1 VPVSPDADVG
11 LHGHASKHAPR
22 VDLGKRNGREGG
34 WVATWSLVGCL
45 PTSGSLMLI
54 TRREFVA
61 IGLAATTHPARVI
74 SSNRETM
81 YGLIGR
87 MKAVPGQRDALI
99 SILLDGTGAMPGC
112 RSYIIA
118 KDPSDTDAI
127 WITEAWADQASH
139 QASLSLPS
147 VQQAIARAR
156 PLIAGFAERFVTE
169 PVGGH
174 GLRSS

>member
-1 VPVSPDADVG
+1 MLVVEGTHAHNETRVCRYWPRRRDIPGTSDILEPD
-11 LHGHASKHAPR
+11 
-22 VDLGKRNGREGG
+22 
-34 WVATWSLVGCL
+34 
-45 PTSGSLMLI
+45 
-54 TRREFVA
+54 
-61 IGLAATTHPARVI
+61 
-74 SSNRETM
+74 TM

-99 SILLDGTGAMPGC
+99 SILLDATGAMPGC

-118 KDPSDTDAI
+118 RDPSDTDAI
-127 WITEAWADQASH
+127 WITEVWADQASH

-174 GLRSS
+174 GLPS